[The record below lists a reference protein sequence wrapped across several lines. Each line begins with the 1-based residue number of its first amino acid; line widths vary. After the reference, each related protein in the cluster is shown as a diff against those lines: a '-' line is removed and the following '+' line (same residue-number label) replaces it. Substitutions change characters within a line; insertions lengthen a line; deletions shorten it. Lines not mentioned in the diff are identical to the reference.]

1 MLAHDFS
8 PWVMDSLGMIA
19 PWHYRPD
26 DMQTAY
32 ITHSLCLRHDMGSH
46 HPESPARIHAIE
58 DQLIASGL
66 FGYLQHH
73 EAPEATRE
81 QLLRVH
87 DAGYLDAIVAMA
99 PQQGRVDLDGDTLMN
114 PFTYPAALR
123 AAGAAV
129 MGVDLVMAGK
139 VENAFCNI
147 RPPGHHAE
155 RDRAMGFC
163 IFNNVAVAAAH
174 ALAAHGLSRV
184 AIADF
189 DVHHGNGTEHM
200 FHEDPRV
207 MLCSTFQHPFY
218 PYCGADSGNDHIVNV
233 PLAAGS
239 GSREFRD
246 AVTDLWLPALERF
259 RPELL
264 LVSAGFDAHRE
275 DDMAMLR
282 LADADYGWVT
292 EQLKQVAEKHCH
304 KRIVSMLEGGYELHA
319 LGRSAMAHIKV
330 LSGL

>member
-1 MLAHDFS
+1 
-8 PWVMDSLGMIA
+8 MIA
-19 PWHYRPD
+19 PRPYSFTTESPL
-26 DMQTAY
+26 QTAY
-32 ITHSLCLRHDMGSH
+32 ISHPLCLKHDMGAH
-46 HPESPARIHAIE
+46 HPECPARIHAVE

-73 EAPEATRE
+73 DAPEVTRE

-87 DAGYLDAIVAMA
+87 DAAYVDDIAAKA
-99 PQQGRVDLDGDTLMN
+99 PQAGMLNLDGDTTMN

-129 MGVDLVMAGK
+129 MAVDSVMAQQ

-155 RDRAMGFC
+155 HAQAMGFC
-163 IFNNVAVAAAH
+163 IFNNVAVGAAH

-189 DVHHGNGTEHM
+189 DVHHGNGTENI
-200 FHEDPRV
+200 FRNDPRV

-218 PYCGADSGNDHIVNV
+218 PYCGADSSNEHIINV
-233 PLAAGS
+233 PLKAGT
-239 GSREFRD
+239 GGAEFRT
-246 AVTDLWLPALERF
+246 AVTEHWLPALEKF
-259 RPELL
+259 QPEFIFI
-264 LVSAGFDAHRE
+264 SAGFDAHRE
-275 DDMAMLR
+275 DDMGSMR
-282 LADADYGWVT
+282 LVEADYAWVT
-292 EQLKQVAEKHCH
+292 EELKRIAGKYA
-304 KRIVSMLEGGYELHA
+304 KSRIVSVLEGGYELHA
-319 LGRSAMAHIKV
+319 LGRSAMSHVKV